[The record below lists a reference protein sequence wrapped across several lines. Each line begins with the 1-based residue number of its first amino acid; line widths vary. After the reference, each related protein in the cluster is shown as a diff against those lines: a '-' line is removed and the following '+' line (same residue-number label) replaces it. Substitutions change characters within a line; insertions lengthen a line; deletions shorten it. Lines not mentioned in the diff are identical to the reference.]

1 MLNESGPGALELRR
15 AGVSLREIASA
26 VGVSYDTVR
35 RWTAE
40 SGPRPASEGVEGAGA
55 VGSAETGAPALHG
68 PPSSRKGPGRL
79 HSLLRAGSHHGP
91 DLGSVEG
98 IAGEL
103 DRVYADVQAHGYSRA
118 AMLRERLLRSRLDVL
133 ARLDVCKDHI
143 TLEELEK
150 DRAWLHGIWVSQI
163 RVVDRELQGHG
174 VDAEDLLDRCLQ
186 RVMSHADAGEV
197 LNDGK

>member
-1 MLNESGPGALELRR
+1 MGGKIVDAERKRSRALELRR

-55 VGSAETGAPALHG
+55 VGSAETGAPA
-68 PPSSRKGPGRL
+68 
-79 HSLLRAGSHHGP
+79 AHGP